1 MVWRATAILT
11 VPNGAFDQ
19 ASQLLHLSCN
29 LFLSACT
36 ASAPTGALIRAHLLL
51 AQRRL
56 LKWLSHHGMQCILK
70 HPVLGWVLWS
80 SWLQY
85 GVCSLAVGVVGVI
98 GVMVVDGCLEQVM

>member
-1 MVWRATAILT
+1 MWTATAILT

-29 LFLSACT
+29 FFLSART
-36 ASAPTGALIRAHLLL
+36 AIAPTGALIRAHLML

-56 LKWLSHHGMQCILK
+56 RKWLSHHGMQCILK
-70 HPVLGWVLWS
+70 HPVLLWS
-80 SWLQY
+80 SWLQC
-85 GVCSLAVGVVGVI
+85 GVYSLAVGVVGVV